1 MQSTEVKYEFAFRW
15 SAIFRRNSADF
26 ATAAN
31 HYLNEFVQVYGN
43 ERTEDTDHNIQA
55 LLLVQDYDCLQ
66 EILWDQ
72 YNTSLLFDAVW
83 AFCEE
88 NVQQVLNSETENQ
101 RKSGW
106 VSMVLA
112 RIAALLSE
120 NLLPFQ
126 GIPRAMRL
134 VSNRNSLLAAQYPW
148 EEILQILRIDQ
159 LGNAS
164 VSGHIHGTEGL
175 KMRKKLLP
183 VSEKTAQVVLNQVAS
198 FFQGETGT
206 HDAFDAGT
214 WELELV
220 NTEGDTYR
228 FTGDLYG
235 QANDAL
241 SMLSDQVRSELQ
253 TNALFAFDGRWFPD
267 NPLQR
272 ISLVYA
278 QCWKDENMEPE
289 SERDATE
296 TLVIDRLSGNIEWT
310 NRRYSYGE
318 FRHCYHFPDQVND
331 LLDHFSAPELFCQP
345 ALPAEEI
352 TEEIWWNSH
361 YRLCV
366 QYKDGSCRV
375 LQGNYDKAELPEYFA
390 AVIRIIRLHMRNL
403 EQGGIF
409 DDSEYGTAKR
419 RKGQMIYCSV
429 SFENGYKTYYY
440 RTEDTSLQVGDC
452 VVVPTGPE
460 DRETVAKIEKIECFS
475 PESVPYPIE
484 KTKCILRRCP
494 EMD

>member
-26 ATAAN
+26 AIAAN
-31 HYLNEFVQVYGN
+31 HYLNEFIQAYGN
-43 ERTEDTDHNIQA
+43 ERTKNTDHNIQA

-66 EILWDQ
+66 EILWNQ
-72 YNTSLLFDAVW
+72 YNTSLLFEAVW

-88 NVQQVLNSETENQ
+88 NVQQVLNSDTENK

-126 GIPRAMRL
+126 GMAHAMRL
-134 VSNRNSLLAAQYPW
+134 ISNRNPFLAAQYPW
-148 EEILQILRIDQ
+148 EEKLQILRIDQ
-159 LGNAS
+159 LG
-164 VSGHIHGTEGL
+164 TEGL
-175 KMRKKLLP
+175 EIRKKLLP
-183 VSEKTAQVVLNQVAS
+183 VSEKAAQTVLNQVAS

-228 FTGDLYG
+228 FTGDLCG
-235 QANDAL
+235 QVNETL
-241 SMLSDQVRSELQ
+241 SMLSNQIRSGLQ
-253 TNALFAFDGRWFPD
+253 TNTLFAFDGRWFPD

-272 ISLVYA
+272 ISLEYA
-278 QCWKDENMEPE
+278 QCWKDENMESE
-289 SERDATE
+289 NERDATE
-296 TLVIDRLSGNIEWT
+296 TLVIDRLSGDIEWM

-318 FRHCYHFPDQVND
+318 FRHCYHFPDQVNN
-331 LLDHFSAPELFCQP
+331 LLDHFSVPELFCQP

-352 TEEIWWNSH
+352 TEEILWDSH

-390 AVIRIIRLHMRNL
+390 AFIGIIRLHMRNL

-429 SFENGYKTYYY
+429 SFENGHKTY
-440 RTEDTSLQVGDC
+440 
-452 VVVPTGPE
+452 
-460 DRETVAKIEKIECFS
+460 
-475 PESVPYPIE
+475 
-484 KTKCILRRCP
+484 
-494 EMD
+494 